1 MCTCFTVPDVS
12 VQGTLSALH
21 GALDLSQYKI
31 IRGLLSYNI
40 CETLD
45 DIEFKS
51 SQNTVVHLHEQ
62 VCYAIT

>member
-1 MCTCFTVPDVS
+1 MCLFYTVPDIS

-40 CETLD
+40 GETLD
-45 DIEFKS
+45 DIEFKGAQS
-51 SQNTVVHLHEQ
+51 TVVHLHEQ
-62 VCYAIT
+62 VC